1 MIVWIVARSSAVKGS
16 RCRELFHVRLEK
28 LANRQIDDTT
38 S

>member
-16 RCRELFHVRLEK
+16 RCRELFHVRPEK